1 MSSRDRIVGV
11 VLAAGQSRRMGR
23 PKALLQCG
31 PGGETFVTRLIR
43 ALVEAG
49 IRDVVIVSRPGDAA
63 LAAAV
68 AEEPAATLIE
78 NPDPDRGQLSSLQS
92 GIAEAERRGAAG
104 VLVIPVDI
112 PMVQAATIARAATCF
127 KASVAPIVRVTHQGR
142 HGHPVVFA
150 AQLFDEL
157 RRADAAVGAKA
168 VLASHAA
175 DLVNLEVDDPGVLR
189 DVDEPADY
197 RALFGQSLIEEDVS
211 D

>member
-1 MSSRDRIVGV
+1 VSSRDHIVGV

-31 PGGETFVTRLIR
+31 PGGETFVIRLIR

-49 IRDVVIVSRPGDAA
+49 IRDVVIVSRPHDAA

-112 PMVQAATIARAATCF
+112 PMVQAATIARAATVF

-142 HGHPVVFA
+142 HGHPVLFA
-150 AQLFDEL
+150 AHLFDEL
-157 RRADAAVGAKA
+157 RRADPAVGAKA

-175 DLVNLEVDDPGVLR
+175 DLLNLEVDDPGVLR

-197 RALFGQSLIEEDVS
+197 RALFGQSLIEADRR

>member
-1 MSSRDRIVGV
+1 MSSRDRLVGV

-31 PGGETFVTRLIR
+31 LGGETFVARLIR
-43 ALVEAG
+43 VLVEAG
-49 IRDVVIVSRPGDAA
+49 IREVVIVSRPNDAA

-112 PMVQAATIARAATCF
+112 PMVQAATIARAASVF
-127 KASVAPIVRVTHQGR
+127 NASVASIVRVTHHGR
-142 HGHPVVFA
+142 HGHPVVFG

-175 DLVNLEVDDPGVLR
+175 ELVNLEVDDPGVLR

-197 RALFGQSLIEEDVS
+197 RALFGQSPIEVDRG